1 MTAVETGFLILC
13 ICHKDSRK
21 QLFLKGIQYNT
32 VAVRGFSIAQPSK
45 HPNMF
50 VRIYTISVMLLKL
63 YFFISLTYGDEKVLF
78 FGSFFGVNVDGEAH
92 DVWSTEA
99 LIPAVDMA
107 LQHINSD
114 NSILAGYTLKHTWRD
129 SKV

>member
-1 MTAVETGFLILC
+1 M
-13 ICHKDSRK
+13 
-21 QLFLKGIQYNT
+21 
-32 VAVRGFSIAQPSK
+32 RGFPIAQPSK

-50 VRIYTISVMLLKL
+50 VRIYTISAMLLKL
-63 YFFISLTYGDEKVLF
+63 YFFNSLTYGDEKVLLL
-78 FGSFFGVNVDGEAH
+78 GSFFGVNIDG
-92 DVWSTEA
+92 DT

-114 NSILAGYTLKHTWRD
+114 SSILTGYTLKHTWRD